1 MAVHIRHAGR
11 YREIAVAL
19 IRHGFGYMVEEM
31 GLTRV
36 LRMPIGWIRSERPET
51 KTLGERIRLVM
62 EALGPTFI
70 KLGQLASTRADLL
83 PPGVIKELSKL
94 QDDVPPFDAEEARR
108 IVELELGSSIEE
120 VMSDFS
126 EQPIAAA
133 SIGQVHSARLVD
145 GGQRV
150 AVKVQR
156 PGVKK
161 QVMRDLEILHDLVSL
176 GEKRWEWVTRYQV
189 PQLVDEFSRSMEAE
203 MDYTAEARN
212 MERIAKQFVQDP
224 HIHVPEVF
232 WDFTS
237 ERMLTMSFVEGVK
250 PTDRNY
256 LEQRGYDVKE
266 IASRIVN
273 AVLNQIFIGGF
284 FHADPHPGNLMIMK
298 DGSITFLDFGMVGR
312 LSPDMREYLSSLVI
326 ALMRQDTPAM
336 VRSIE
341 RMGMIP
347 DETDVGALKRD
358 LERLRE
364 RYYDVAF
371 SDVNLGQVINDFFS
385 TARQHGIGIPPDLLM
400 LGKALITTEG
410 MVERLDPTL
419 SIVTL
424 AEPFG
429 RKLAREKFGPD
440 RLRRKT
446 VSGALGLAD
455 SLANLPDRLRHLTS
469 FISGGR
475 VRVEVEVPELRKASR
490 GVDRLVNR
498 LAFSI
503 VLLAFSIVMAGLVVG
518 ASLAQKETMIWNYPI
533 IETGLVVAVLMVVLL
548 FYSIFKSGRF

>member
-224 HIHVPEVF
+224 HIHVPEVV
-232 WDFTS
+232 WNFTS

>member
-36 LRMPIGWIRSERPET
+36 LRMPARWIRSETPET

-94 QDDVPPFDAEEARR
+94 QDDVPPFEAEEARR
-108 IVELELGSSIEE
+108 IVELELGGSIED

-133 SIGQVHSARLVD
+133 SIGQVHSARLVES
-145 GGQRV
+145 GRRV

-161 QVMRDLEILHDLVSL
+161 QVTRDLEILHDLVAL

-212 MERIAKQFVQDP
+212 MERIAKQFDQDP
-224 HIHVPEVF
+224 HIHVPDVF
-232 WDFTS
+232 WDCTS
-237 ERMLTMSFVEGVK
+237 ERVLTMAFVEGVK
-250 PTDRNY
+250 PTDRHY

-284 FHADPHPGNLMIMK
+284 FHADPHPGNLLIMK

-371 SDVNLGQVINDFFS
+371 SEVNLGQVINDFFS

-400 LGKALITTEG
+400 LGKALVTTEG

-429 RKLAREKFGPD
+429 RKLAREKLGPD
-440 RLRRKT
+440 RLLRKT

-548 FYSIFKSGRF
+548 LYSIFRSGRF

>member
-36 LRMPIGWIRSERPET
+36 LRMPIGWIRSEKPET

-94 QDDVPPFDAEEARR
+94 QDDVPPFEAEEARR

-133 SIGQVHSARLVD
+133 SIGQVHSAKLVES
-145 GGQRV
+145 GRRV

-189 PQLVDEFSRSMEAE
+189 PQLVEEFSRSMEAE

-212 MERIAKQFVQDP
+212 MERISKQFDQDS
-224 HIHVPEVF
+224 HIHVPDVF
-232 WDFTS
+232 WDCTS
-237 ERMLTMSFVEGVK
+237 ERVLTMAFVEGVK

-347 DETDVGALKRD
+347 EETDVGALKRD

-371 SDVNLGQVINDFFS
+371 SEVNLGQVINDFFS

-518 ASLAQKETMIWNYPI
+518 ASLAQKETVIWNYPI

-548 FYSIFKSGRF
+548 LYSIFRSGRF

>member
-36 LRMPIGWIRSERPET
+36 LRMPIGWIRSEKPET

-224 HIHVPEVF
+224 HIHVPEVV
-232 WDFTS
+232 WNFTS

>member
-36 LRMPIGWIRSERPET
+36 LRLPIRWIRREAPET

-70 KLGQLASTRADLL
+70 KLGQLASTRSDLL
-83 PPGVIKELSKL
+83 PASVVLELSKL
-94 QDDVPPFDAEEARR
+94 QDDVPPFGAEEARQ
-108 IVELELGSSIEE
+108 IVELELGGSIESF
-120 VMSDFS
+120 MTDFS
-126 EQPIAAA
+126 EEPIAAA
-133 SIGQVHSARLVD
+133 SIGQVHSARLIE

-156 PGVKK
+156 PGVKRL
-161 QVMRDLEILHDLVSL
+161 VTRDLEILHDLVAL

-189 PQLVDEFSRSMEAE
+189 TQLVEEFSRSMEAE
-203 MDYTAEARN
+203 LDYTSEARN
-212 MERIAKQFVQDP
+212 MERISAQFSQDP
-224 HIHVPEVF
+224 HIHVPDVL
-232 WDFTS
+232 WACTS
-237 ERMLTMSFVEGVK
+237 ERVLTMSYIEGIK
-250 PTDRNY
+250 PTDRQY
-256 LEQRGYDVKE
+256 LEHRGYDVKT

-273 AVLNQIFIGGF
+273 AVLNQIFIAGF
-284 FHADPHPGNLMIMK
+284 FHADPHPGNLLIMK

-336 VRSIE
+336 VRAID
-341 RMGMIP
+341 RMGMIHE
-347 DETDVGALKRD
+347 DTDVGALKRD

-410 MVERLDPTL
+410 MVEQLDPSL

-455 SLANLPDRLRHLTS
+455 SLAGLPDRLRHLTS

-475 VRVEVEVPELRKASR
+475 VKVELEMPELRRASR

-518 ASLAQKETMIWNYPI
+518 ASLAQKETVIWNYPI
-533 IETGLVVAVLMVVLL
+533 IEMGLVVAVLMVLL
-548 FYSIFKSGRF
+548 LLLSIFKSGRF

>member
-1 MAVHIRHAGR
+1 
-11 YREIAVAL
+11 
-19 IRHGFGYMVEEM
+19 
-31 GLTRV
+31 
-36 LRMPIGWIRSERPET
+36 
-51 KTLGERIRLVM
+51 
-62 EALGPTFI
+62 
-70 KLGQLASTRADLL
+70 
-83 PPGVIKELSKL
+83 
-94 QDDVPPFDAEEARR
+94 
-108 IVELELGSSIEE
+108 
-120 VMSDFS
+120 
-126 EQPIAAA
+126 
-133 SIGQVHSARLVD
+133 
-145 GGQRV
+145 
-150 AVKVQR
+150 
-156 PGVKK
+156 
-161 QVMRDLEILHDLVSL
+161 
-176 GEKRWEWVTRYQV
+176 
-189 PQLVDEFSRSMEAE
+189 
-203 MDYTAEARN
+203 
-212 MERIAKQFVQDP
+212 
-224 HIHVPEVF
+224 
-232 WDFTS
+232 
-237 ERMLTMSFVEGVK
+237 
-250 PTDRNY
+250 
-256 LEQRGYDVKE
+256 
-266 IASRIVN
+266 
-273 AVLNQIFIGGF
+273 
-284 FHADPHPGNLMIMK
+284 
-298 DGSITFLDFGMVGR
+298 MVGR

-548 FYSIFKSGRF
+548 LYSIFRSGRF

>member
-36 LRMPIGWIRSERPET
+36 LRLPISWIRREAPET

-83 PPGVIKELSKL
+83 PASVVQELSKL
-94 QDDVPPFDAEEARR
+94 QDEVPPFEAAEARR
-108 IVELELGSSIEE
+108 IVELELGGPIEDF
-120 VMSDFS
+120 MSEFS
-126 EQPIAAA
+126 EEPIAAA
-133 SIGQVHSARLVD
+133 SIGQVHSARMVD

-156 PGVKK
+156 PGVKR
-161 QVMRDLEILHDLVSL
+161 QVMRDLEILHDLVGL
-176 GEKRWEWVTRYQV
+176 GEKRWEWVNRYQV
-189 PQLVDEFSRSMEAE
+189 TQLVEEFSRSMEAE
-203 MDYTAEARN
+203 LDYTSEARN
-212 MERIAKQFVQDP
+212 MERISAQFEQDK
-224 HIHVPEVF
+224 HIHVPAVF
-232 WDFTS
+232 WDCTS
-237 ERMLTMSFVEGVK
+237 ERVLTMAFVEGVK
-250 PTDRNY
+250 PTDRVY
-256 LEQRGYDVKE
+256 LEHRGYDVKE

-273 AVLNQIFIGGF
+273 AVLNQIFIAGF
-284 FHADPHPGNLMIMK
+284 FHADPHPGNMLIMK

-336 VRSIE
+336 VRAIE
-341 RMGMIP
+341 RMGMIHE
-347 DETDVGALKRD
+347 DTDVSALKRD

-400 LGKALITTEG
+400 LGKALVTTEG
-410 MVERLDPTL
+410 MVEQLDPTL

-429 RKLAREKFGPD
+429 RKLAREKFGPE

-446 VSGALGLAD
+446 INGALGLAD
-455 SLANLPDRLRHLTS
+455 SLAGLPDRLRHLTS

-475 VRVEVEVPELRKASR
+475 VKVELEMPELRKASR

-518 ASLAQKETMIWNYPI
+518 ASLSQKETVIWNYPI
-533 IETGLVVAVLMVVLL
+533 IEMGLGVAVLMVLLLL
-548 FYSIFKSGRF
+548 FSIFKSGRF

>member
-36 LRMPIGWIRSERPET
+36 LRLPIRWIRREAPET

-83 PPGVIKELSKL
+83 PPSVIQELAKL
-94 QDDVPPFDAEEARR
+94 QDNVPPFGAEEARQ
-108 IVELELGSSIEE
+108 IVELELGGPIED
-120 VMSDFS
+120 VMSEFS
-126 EQPIAAA
+126 EHPIAAA
-133 SIGQVHSARLVD
+133 SIGQVHSARLAAS
-145 GGQRV
+145 GRRV
-150 AVKVQR
+150 AIKVQR
-156 PGVKK
+156 PGVKR
-161 QVMRDLEILHDLVSL
+161 QVIRDLEILHDLVAL
-176 GEKRWEWVTRYQV
+176 GEKRWDWVTRYQM
-189 PQLVDEFSRSMEAE
+189 PQLVEEFARSMEAE
-203 MDYTAEARN
+203 LDYTSEARN
-212 MERIAKQFVQDP
+212 MERISAQFQQDN

-237 ERMLTMSFVEGVK
+237 ERVLTMAFVEGIK
-250 PTDRNY
+250 PTGRED
-256 LEQRGYDVKE
+256 LESKGYDVKM

-273 AVLNQIFIGGF
+273 AVLNQVFIEGF
-284 FHADPHPGNLMIMK
+284 FHADPHPGNLLIMK

-312 LSPDMREYLSSLVI
+312 LSPEMREYLSSLVI

-336 VRSIE
+336 VRAIE
-341 RMGMIP
+341 RMGMVP
-347 DETDVGALKRD
+347 DETDLSALKRD

-371 SDVNLGQVINDFFS
+371 SEVNLGQVINDFFS

-400 LGKALITTEG
+400 LGKALVTTEG
-410 MVERLDPTL
+410 IVERLDPTL

-440 RLRRKT
+440 RLRKKT

-455 SLANLPDRLRHLTS
+455 SLAGLPQRLRHLTS

-475 VRVEVEVPELRKASR
+475 VRVEVDVPELRRASR

-503 VLLAFSIVMAGLVVG
+503 VLLAFSIVMAGLVIG
-518 ASLAQKETMIWNYPI
+518 AALAQKETMIWNYPI
-533 IETGLVVAVLMVVLL
+533 IEMGLVVAVLMVLL
-548 FYSIFKSGRF
+548 LLLSIFRSGRF

>member
-70 KLGQLASTRADLL
+70 KLGQLASTRSDLL
-83 PPGVIKELSKL
+83 PSGVIKELSKL
-94 QDDVPPFDAEEARR
+94 QDDVPPFEAEEARR
-108 IVELELGSSIEE
+108 IVELELGGSIED

-133 SIGQVHSARLVD
+133 SIGQVHSAKLVEN
-145 GGQRV
+145 GRRV

-161 QVMRDLEILHDLVSL
+161 QVARDLEILHDLVSL

-189 PQLVDEFSRSMEAE
+189 PQLVEEFSRSMEAE

-212 MERIAKQFVQDP
+212 MERIAKQFNQDP
-224 HIHVPEVF
+224 HIHVPDVF

-237 ERMLTMSFVEGVK
+237 ERVLTMSFVEGVK
-250 PTDRNY
+250 PTDRDY

-273 AVLNQIFIGGF
+273 AVLNQVFIGGF
-284 FHADPHPGNLMIMK
+284 FHADPHPGNLLIMK

-347 DETDVGALKRD
+347 EETDVGALKRD

-371 SDVNLGQVINDFFS
+371 SEVNLGQVINDFFS

-400 LGKALITTEG
+400 LGKALVTTEG

-548 FYSIFKSGRF
+548 LYSIFRSGRF

>member
-36 LRMPIGWIRSERPET
+36 LRMPIGWIRSEKPET

-94 QDDVPPFDAEEARR
+94 QDDVPPFEAEEARR
-108 IVELELGSSIEE
+108 IVELELGGSIEE

-133 SIGQVHSARLVD
+133 SIGQVHSARLVE
-145 GGQRV
+145 GGRRV

-161 QVMRDLEILHDLVSL
+161 QVTRDLEILHDLVSM

-189 PQLVDEFSRSMEAE
+189 PQLVEEFSRSMEAE

-212 MERIAKQFVQDP
+212 MERIAKQFEQDS
-224 HIHVPEVF
+224 HIHVPDVF
-232 WDFTS
+232 WDCTS
-237 ERMLTMSFVEGVK
+237 ERVLTMSFVEGVK

-284 FHADPHPGNLMIMK
+284 FHADPHPGNLLIMK

-347 DETDVGALKRD
+347 EETDVGALKRD

-371 SDVNLGQVINDFFS
+371 SEVNLGQVINDFFS

-518 ASLAQKETMIWNYPI
+518 ASLAQKETVIWNYPI

-548 FYSIFKSGRF
+548 LYSIFRSGRF

>member
-36 LRMPIGWIRSERPET
+36 LRMPIRWIRSETPET

-94 QDDVPPFDAEEARR
+94 QDDVPPFEAEEARR
-108 IVELELGSSIEE
+108 IVELELGGSIED

-150 AVKVQR
+150 AIKVQR

-176 GEKRWEWVTRYQV
+176 GLKRWEWVTRYQV
-189 PQLVDEFSRSMEAE
+189 PQLVEEFSRSMEAE

-212 MERIAKQFVQDP
+212 MERISKQFVQEP
-224 HIHVPEVF
+224 HIHVPDVF

-237 ERMLTMSFVEGVK
+237 ERVLTMGFVEGVK
-250 PTDRNY
+250 PTDRHY

-284 FHADPHPGNLMIMK
+284 FHADPHPGNLLIMK

-347 DETDVGALKRD
+347 EETDVGALKRD

-371 SDVNLGQVINDFFS
+371 SEVNLGQVINDFFS

-446 VSGALGLAD
+446 VSGALGVVD

-548 FYSIFKSGRF
+548 LYSIFRSGRF

>member
-19 IRHGFGYMVEEM
+19 IRQGFGYMAEEM

-36 LRMPIGWIRSERPET
+36 LRMPTAWIRREAPEN

-62 EALGPTFI
+62 ESLGPTFI

-83 PPGVIKELSKL
+83 PASVVQELVKL
-94 QDDVPPFDAEEARR
+94 QDEVPAFEAEEARR
-108 IVELELGSSIEE
+108 IVELELGGPLEE
-120 VMSDFS
+120 WMSEFS
-126 EQPIAAA
+126 ERPVAAA
-133 SIGQVHSARLVD
+133 SIGQVHTARLVSD
-145 GGQRV
+145 GCKV

-156 PGVKK
+156 PGVKR
-161 QVMRDLEILHDLVSL
+161 QVTRDLEILHDLVAM
-176 GEKRWEWVTRYQV
+176 GEKRWEWVTRYQI

-203 MDYTAEARN
+203 LDYTSEARN
-212 MERIAKQFVQDP
+212 MERISAQFEEDE
-224 HIHVPEVF
+224 HIHVPDVF
-232 WDFTS
+232 WDLTT
-237 ERMLTMSFVEGVK
+237 ERVLTMAYVEGVK
-250 PTDRNY
+250 PTDRQY
-256 LEQRGYDVKE
+256 LEQRGYDVKT

-273 AVLNQIFIGGF
+273 AMLNQIFISGF
-284 FHADPHPGNLMIMK
+284 FHADPHPGNLLLMK

-312 LSPDMREYLSSLVI
+312 LSSDMRDYLSSLVI

-341 RMGMIP
+341 RMGMVP
-347 DETDVGALKRD
+347 EETDLTALRRD
-358 LERLRE
+358 LDRLRE
-364 RYYDVAF
+364 RYYDVPF
-371 SDVNLGQVINDFFS
+371 SEVNLGQVINDFFS
-385 TARQHGIGIPPDLLM
+385 TAREHGIGIPPDLLL
-400 LGKALITTEG
+400 LGKALVTTEG

-429 RKLAREKFGPD
+429 RRLAKEKFGPD

-446 VSGALGLAD
+446 ISSALGLAD
-455 SLANLPDRLRHLTS
+455 SLTGLPDRLRHLTS

-475 VRVEVEVPELRKASR
+475 IKVELEAPVLRQASR

-503 VLLAFSIVMAGLVVG
+503 VLLAFSIVMAGLVIG
-518 ASLAQKETMIWNYPI
+518 AALAQKETMIWNYPI
-533 IETGLVVAVLMVVLL
+533 IEIGVIVAVLMVALLL
-548 FYSIFKSGRF
+548 FSIFRSGRF